1 MGSFKAFVFDL
12 DGVIT
17 ETSEYHYLAWKKLAN
32 EIGMDFDREFNESLK
47 GVSRMESLERIL
59 AHCGREKAYTLE
71 EKLRLS
77 EKKNEMY
84 REMIKGITPDD
95 LFGGILELLKKLK
108 GMDTKIAIGSVSKNA
123 PAIIKS
129 LGIEEYIDYIVDVN
143 KISKG
148 KPAPDIFLNA
158 ARVLNVKPQ
167 ECVGIEDAEAGIMA
181 IKSAGMFSVGVGAP
195 DKMYGADIVFDS
207 PEKLD
212 LNKISKA
219 YELWRKKLWT

>member
-32 EIGMDFDREFNESLK
+32 EMGMDFDRQFNENLK
-47 GVSRMESLERIL
+47 GVSRIESLERIL
-59 AHCGREKAYTLE
+59 AHCGREDDYTQE

-84 REMIKGITPDD
+84 KNMIRGITPGD
-95 LFGGILELLKKLK
+95 LFKGILELLEKLK
-108 GMDTKIAIGSVSKNA
+108 GMGIKIAIGSVSKNA
-123 PAIIKS
+123 PAIIKG
-129 LGIEEYIDYIVDVN
+129 LGIGEYIDYIVDVD
-143 KISKG
+143 KIKRG

-158 ARVLNVKPQ
+158 AEVLNVKPE
-167 ECVGIEDAEAGIMA
+167 ECVGIEDAEVGIMA
-181 IKSAGMFSVGVGAP
+181 IKSAGMFAVGVGAP

-219 YELWRKKLWT
+219 YELWRK